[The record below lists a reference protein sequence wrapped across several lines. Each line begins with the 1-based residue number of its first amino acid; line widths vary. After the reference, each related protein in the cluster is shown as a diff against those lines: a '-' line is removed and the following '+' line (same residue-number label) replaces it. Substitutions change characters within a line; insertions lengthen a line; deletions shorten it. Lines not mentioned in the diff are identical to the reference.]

1 MSYPTASTE
10 PRVENPAP
18 DYCDPK
24 ITSAVEEAY
33 EAVWTIIQNN
43 GPSKG
48 AKTECERK
56 AELSLTIGALVV
68 DGVTDPAEL
77 RDRALA
83 ILVTER
89 SFRPIRRAYKSRLVS
104 G

>member
-48 AKTECERK
+48 AKTECESPEVRLDRSHHQPPVH
-56 AELSLTIGALVV
+56 LSFG
-68 DGVTDPAEL
+68 
-77 RDRALA
+77 LA
-83 ILVTER
+83 PPF
-89 SFRPIRRAYKSRLVS
+89 FRIPSSRR
-104 G
+104 